1 MTAVLGLRIRHLSFL
16 GPNRAP
22 ATVQFGP
29 GFNVLYGASDTGKSF
44 VVDAIDFMLGGKGPL
59 RDIPERVGYDRILL
73 GVENLN
79 GKTFT
84 IHRSMAGGSFT
95 LFEGLHADAIPA
107 EKGTELHE
115 AHRDNRD
122 DNLSRFLLSEIGL
135 VDKRIRRNKAND
147 TNSLSF
153 RNVVRLAIVDEEEII
168 QKRSPLSDGNLVAD
182 TANTS
187 TFKLLITGVDDSSL
201 TSSTRATAVE
211 QSRIGQL
218 ELLDQLIAEQQAQIR
233 ELSGPPKEL
242 EDQDARLEKSLQSRA
257 AQLATTETQ
266 YREASAKRR
275 DFRKRRQDAEERLAE
290 LQVLLERFALLQ
302 RHYGSDVERLR
313 GIEEAGTLFS
323 SLGDGMC
330 PLCGAEPAH
339 QHKSDACE
347 GNPEEVVLAARA
359 ELGKITLLQDD
370 LSRTIDQLTKES
382 RSLER
387 RLPNLESNI
396 AELSSFIES
405 QVSPNLRNMRQS
417 YSELADKKAE
427 VREAL
432 GLFRTLQDL
441 QDRKAALEVE
451 VKNSGGDPA
460 DSDLPSSSIHR
471 FSTVVLGL
479 LKEWHF
485 PNVQSVHFD
494 QRQRDLVIDGKNR
507 TSFGKGLRAITQS
520 AFSIGLLEY
529 CRQQETPHPGFVIL
543 DSPLLS
549 YKEPD
554 GEDDDLR
561 HTDLKQRFYH
571 FLQALP
577 ENQQVIIVE
586 NTDPPADVQALSQAV
601 KFTNNPGDGRA
612 GLFVITPGVQKS
624 TAS

>member
-1 MTAVLGLRIRHLSFL
+1 MTTVLGLRIRHLSFL
-16 GPNRAP
+16 GPHRPP
-22 ATVQFGP
+22 ATIQFGP

-59 RDIPERVGYDRILL
+59 RDIPEREGYDRILL

-84 IHRSMAGGSFT
+84 IHRSTAGGLFT
-95 LFEGLHADAIPA
+95 LFDGLHVDAVPAD
-107 EKGTELHE
+107 KGTELHE

-122 DNLSRFLLSEIGL
+122 DNLSRFLLAEVGL
-135 VDKRIRRNKAND
+135 LDKRIRRNRAND

-187 TFKLLITGVDDSSL
+187 TFKLLLTGVDDSSL
-201 TSSTRATAVE
+201 TSSTRSTSAE

-233 ELSGPPKEL
+233 ELSGPPKDL
-242 EDQDARLEKSLQSRA
+242 EDQDQRLDQTLQTRA
-257 AQLATTETQ
+257 VQLATTETQ
-266 YREASAKRR
+266 YREALAKRR
-275 DFRKRRQDAEERLAE
+275 DFRKRQQEAEERLVE
-290 LQVLLERFALLQ
+290 IQVLLERFALLQ
-302 RHYGSDVERLR
+302 RHYGSDVQRLE

-323 SLGDGMC
+323 SLSDGAC
-330 PLCGAEPAH
+330 PLCGAEPTH
-339 QHKSDACE
+339 QHKSEHCE
-347 GNPEEVVLAARA
+347 GNPEEVVFAAQA
-359 ELGKITLLQDD
+359 ELGKISVLQED
-370 LSRTIDQLTKES
+370 LSKTIDQLEKES

-387 RLPNLESNI
+387 RLPNLEGSI
-396 AELSSFIES
+396 AELSVFIES
-405 QVSPNLRNMRQS
+405 QISPNLRSMRQS
-417 YSELADKKAE
+417 YSEIADKKAE

-432 GLFRTLQDL
+432 GLYRTFKDL
-441 QDRKAALEVE
+441 QDRKAALEAQ
-451 VKNSGGDPA
+451 VKNSGGDTA

-471 FSTVVLGL
+471 FSNVVLEM

-485 PNVQSVHFD
+485 PNVQNVHFD

-520 AFSIGLLEY
+520 AFSIGLLQY
-529 CRQQETPHPGFVIL
+529 CRQQSTPHPGFVIL

-554 GEDDDLR
+554 GQDDDLR

-571 FLQALP
+571 YLQSIP
-577 ENQQVIIVE
+577 DDQQVIIVE
-586 NTDPPADVQALSQAV
+586 NTDPPADVQSLPQAL
-601 KFTNNPGDGRA
+601 KFTGTPDDGRA
-612 GLFVITPGVQKS
+612 GLFFVTNAGPAPAAG
-624 TAS
+624 

>member
-1 MTAVLGLRIRHLSFL
+1 MTTTLGLRIRHLSFL
-16 GPNRAP
+16 GPNRAT
-22 ATVQFGP
+22 ATVPFGP

-73 GVENLN
+73 GIQNLN

-95 LFEGLHADAIPA
+95 LFEGLHVDAMPAD
-107 EKGTELHE
+107 KGAELHE

-153 RNVVRLAIVDEEEII
+153 RNVVRLAVVDEEEII

-242 EDQDARLEKSLQSRA
+242 EDQDSRLEKTLQSRA

-290 LQVLLERFALLQ
+290 IQVLLERFALLQ
-302 RHYGSDVERLR
+302 RHYGSDVERLE

-323 SLGDGMC
+323 SLSDGAC

-339 QHKSDACE
+339 QHKGEACE
-347 GNPEEVVLAARA
+347 GNPEEVVLAAQA
-359 ELGKITLLQDD
+359 ELGKIALLEDD
-370 LSRTIDQLTKES
+370 LSKTIDQLKKES

-387 RLPNLESNI
+387 RLPTLEGNI
-396 AELSSFIES
+396 AELSTFIES
-405 QVSPNLRNMRQS
+405 QISPNLRSMRQS
-417 YSELADKKAE
+417 YSEIADKKAE

-432 GLFRTLQDL
+432 GLFRTFKDL
-441 QDRKAALEVE
+441 QDRKAALEAE

-471 FSTVVLGL
+471 FSTVVLDL

-529 CRQQETPHPGFVIL
+529 CRQQATPHPGFVIL

-571 FLQALP
+571 FLMGIP

-586 NTDPPADVQALSQAV
+586 NTDPPADVQALPQAI
-601 KFTNNPGDGRA
+601 KFTSNPGDGRA
-612 GLFVITPGVQKS
+612 GLFVIVPS
-624 TAS
+624 APAAPAS

>member
-1 MTAVLGLRIRHLSFL
+1 MTTILGLRIRHLSFL
-16 GPNRAP
+16 GPGRIP

-44 VVDAIDFMLGGKGPL
+44 VIDAIDFMLGGKGPL

-73 GVENLN
+73 GIENLN
-79 GKTFT
+79 GKAFT

-95 LFEGLHADAIPA
+95 LFDGLHADAMPTD
-107 EKGTELHE
+107 KGIELHE

-135 VDKRIRRNKAND
+135 VDKRIRRNRAND

-201 TSSTRATAVE
+201 TSSTRATSAE

-242 EDQDARLEKSLQSRA
+242 EDQDSRLEKTLQSRA

-266 YREASAKRR
+266 YREASARRR
-275 DFRKRRQDAEERLAE
+275 DFRKRRQDAEERLVE
-290 LQVLLERFALLQ
+290 IQVLLERFALLQ
-302 RHYGSDVERLR
+302 QHYSSDVERLK

-323 SLGDGMC
+323 SLGDGIC

-339 QHKSDACE
+339 QHKSEACE
-347 GNPEEVVLAARA
+347 GNPEEVVVAARA
-359 ELGKITLLQDD
+359 ELGKIALLQDD
-370 LSRTIDQLTKES
+370 LSKTIDQLAKES

-387 RLPNLESNI
+387 RLPNLEGSI
-396 AELSSFIES
+396 AELSTFIES

-432 GLFRTLQDL
+432 GLFRTFKDL
-441 QDRKAALEVE
+441 QDRKAALEAE

-460 DSDLPSSSIHR
+460 DSDLPASSIHN
-471 FSTVVLGL
+471 FSTVVLEL

-485 PNVQSVHFD
+485 PNAQSVHFD

-520 AFSIGLLEY
+520 AFSIGLLQY
-529 CRQQETPHPGFVIL
+529 CRKQSTPHPGFVIL

-571 FLQALP
+571 FLKSTP
-577 ENQQVIIVE
+577 EDQQVIIVE
-586 NTDPPADVQALSQAV
+586 NTDPPADVQSLPQAI
-601 KFTNNPGDGRA
+601 KFTSNPGDGRA
-612 GLFVITPGVQKS
+612 GLFVLEQGSPTA

>member
-1 MTAVLGLRIRHLSFL
+1 MTAILGLRIRHLSFL

-22 ATVQFGP
+22 ATVHFGP

-73 GVENLN
+73 GLENLN
-79 GKTFT
+79 GKTYT

-95 LFEGLHADAIPA
+95 LFDGLHADAMPTD
-107 EKGTELHE
+107 KGIELHE

-211 QSRIGQL
+211 HSRVGQL

-242 EDQDARLEKSLQSRA
+242 EDQDSRLEKTLQSHA
-257 AQLATTETQ
+257 VQLATTETQ

-275 DFRKRRQDAEERLAE
+275 DFRKRRQDAEERLVE
-290 LQVLLERFALLQ
+290 IQVLLERFALLQ
-302 RHYGSDVERLR
+302 QHYGSDVERLK

-323 SLGDGMC
+323 SLGDGTC

-339 QHKSDACE
+339 QHKSDSCE
-347 GNPEEVVLAARA
+347 GNPEEVVLAAQA
-359 ELGKITLLQDD
+359 ELGKIVLLQAD
-370 LSRTIDQLTKES
+370 LSKTIDQLAKES
-382 RSLER
+382 RSLQR
-387 RLPNLESNI
+387 RLPNLEGNI
-396 AELSSFIES
+396 AELSTFIES
-405 QVSPNLRNMRQS
+405 QIAPNLRSMRQS
-417 YSELADKKAE
+417 YSELADKRAE

-432 GLFRTLQDL
+432 GIFRALKDL
-441 QDRKAALEVE
+441 QDRKVILEAE

-460 DSDLPSSSIHR
+460 DSDLPSSSVHL

-485 PNVQSVHFD
+485 PNLHSVHFD

-529 CRQQETPHPGFVIL
+529 CRQQATPHPGFVIL

-577 ENQQVIIVE
+577 QNQQVIIVE
-586 NTDPPADVQALSQAV
+586 NTDPPADVQALPQAV
-601 KFTNNPGDGRA
+601 KFTGNPGDGRA
-612 GLFVITPGVQKS
+612 GLFVITTSDPS
-624 TAS
+624 ATAR